1 LLVCVNDSGVSDEA
15 VSSKGYVTFSLTN
28 GPEYHVSQV
37 TDAFISSALRFKDL

>member
-1 LLVCVNDSGVSDEA
+1 VCVNDSGVSDEA

-37 TDAFISSALRFKDL
+37 SFISSALRFKDL